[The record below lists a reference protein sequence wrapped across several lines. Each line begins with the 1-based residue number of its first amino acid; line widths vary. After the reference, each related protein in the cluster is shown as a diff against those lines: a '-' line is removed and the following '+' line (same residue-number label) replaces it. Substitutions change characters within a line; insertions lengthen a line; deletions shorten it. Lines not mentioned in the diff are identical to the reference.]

1 MNRLLFPLLL
11 SPLLCSGGEI
21 VLAPDGPIA
30 TLEAARD
37 AARAAPKPARVVV
50 RAGTYVIEQP
60 LKLDAADSQVV
71 WEAEAGARPVISG
84 GRRITGWRKAENG
97 LWCADV
103 PAARDGS
110 WRFEQLW
117 VNGAR
122 ATRARSP
129 NRGYFHL
136 TGTPPAGAFPGIED
150 AAFQSFTV
158 EKEEYALLRAI
169 PATERPGVLLT
180 VPHAWVAAQCRIQ
193 DLSDDALAVRIRGR
207 SHHPFVVYEPDQRWW
222 VENFRAALDADGE
235 WFLDAAAGLLWYQP
249 RPGEDMA
256 AAEVVAPV
264 AEQFVVLRGARDVT
278 LRGLTFHHGQYLYP
292 AEGYHDTQAAAGI
305 DGVIDAEDCSGLLID
320 QCEVAHIGRYAV
332 FFRSGCSSSVVSNCH
347 LHDLGAGGVRVGG
360 ADWPDEARVCRDIRV
375 DNNIIQH
382 GGRVHPAACG
392 VLLTHARNC
401 TVSHNDI
408 GDLYYTGV
416 SAGWTW
422 GYGESPSRE
431 NHIENNHIH
440 HLGWGY
446 LSDMGG
452 FYALGVAPGTR
463 VTGNHIH
470 HVASNRY
477 GGWGLY
483 TDEGS
488 TDVWMENN
496 LVHDTSD
503 AGFHQHYGFYN
514 RIRNNIFAFGR
525 KAQVHRSRPEGHTS
539 FLFERNI
546 VVWDPESP
554 LLDGGEYNWK
564 LPDAP
569 VKGEPRDPVVF
580 RRNLYWRTDGTRP
593 DLLARKW
600 TWDEWRKLGRD
611 AGSLFADPLF
621 EDLAARDF
629 RLKPG
634 SPAAQTGFVPWD
646 LSRAGVRGDGPKGAA
661 WRAKAAEGAV
671 YPAWDTDSRPWPA
684 PMYRIARQHFET
696 TDLWTVG
703 LRNASTETENK
714 GDLICVSEEAAS
726 PLVMEGVPATS
737 RRSLM
742 VRDAPGLSRNYLP
755 ILNVEPNWNGGAVE
769 VEFDAM
775 AQPGADWFTEMRTD
789 RTGDYGIGPLVSWN
803 NGRLTAGKGGTK
815 ELDTIP
821 AGEWFRLRIATVLGA
836 GVYRVTVTRADG
848 TTRDVPDLPCDPA
861 LQRCHYLLWSGT
873 GEKAAA
879 FFLDNL
885 RLEARAP

>member
-1 MNRLLFPLLL
+1 VALRTTLGQRRAGHPGALAQPRLFP
-11 SPLLCSGGEI
+11 SHRHASRG
-21 VLAPDGPIA
+21 
-30 TLEAARD
+30 
-37 AARAAPKPARVVV
+37 RV
-50 RAGTYVIEQP
+50 
-60 LKLDAADSQVV
+60 S
-71 WEAEAGARPVISG
+71 
-84 GRRITGWRKAENG
+84 
-97 LWCADV
+97 
-103 PAARDGS
+103 
-110 WRFEQLW
+110 
-117 VNGAR
+117 
-122 ATRARSP
+122 
-129 NRGYFHL
+129 
-136 TGTPPAGAFPGIED
+136 GIED

-169 PATERPGVLLT
+169 PAAERPGVLLT

-193 DLSDDALAVRIRGR
+193 DLSDDALAVRIQGR
-207 SHHPFVVYEPDQRWW
+207 SRHPFVVYEPDQRWW

-235 WFLDAAAGLLWYQP
+235 WFLDAAAGVLWYQP

-256 AAEVVAPV
+256 AVEVVAPV
-264 AEQFVVLRGARDVT
+264 AEQFVVLRGVRDVT

-292 AEGYHDTQAAAGI
+292 AGGCHDTQAAAGI
-305 DGVIDAEDCSGLLID
+305 DGAIDAEDCSGLLID
-320 QCEVAHIGRYAV
+320 RCEVAHIGRYAV
-332 FFRSGCSSSVVSNCH
+332 FFRSGCSSSVVANCH

-422 GYGESPSRE
+422 GYGESPSRD
-431 NHIENNHIH
+431 NRIENNHIH

-452 FYALGVAPGTR
+452 FYGLGVAPGTR

-525 KAQVHRSRPEGHTS
+525 KAQVHRSRPERHTC

-569 VKGEPRDPVVF
+569 AKGEPRDPVVF

-611 AGSLFADPLF
+611 AGSLFANPQF
-621 EDLAARDF
+621 ENLAARDF

-646 LSRAGVRGDGPKGAA
+646 LSRAGVRGDGPEGAA

-684 PMYRIARQHFET
+684 PVYRIARQHFET

-726 PLVMEGVPATS
+726 PLPLDGVPAPS

-742 VRDAPGLSRNYLP
+742 VQRRPRPLPQLPAHPQRRAQLEWRRGGGRIRCHGPTRGGLVHRDAHRSHGRLRHRPSGVLEQRAAHRRQGRHQRAGHHSRRRVVPPAHRHRVGLGCVQRHRHPRRRHHPRLSRSALRPRLATLP
-755 ILNVEPNWNGGAVE
+755 LSALERHRRKG
-769 VEFDAM
+769 
-775 AQPGADWFTEMRTD
+775 
-789 RTGDYGIGPLVSWN
+789 
-803 NGRLTAGKGGTK
+803 GRL
-815 ELDTIP
+815 
-821 AGEWFRLRIATVLGA
+821 
-836 GVYRVTVTRADG
+836 
-848 TTRDVPDLPCDPA
+848 LPRQPPPGSSRPLND
-861 LQRCHYLLWSGT
+861 
-873 GEKAAA
+873 
-879 FFLDNL
+879 
-885 RLEARAP
+885 RAPRGQGRLAARRTLWTRPSPSHARRTARGNLSANGSCRGCKNRAAESHCCQENDGVGRPIPDVL